1 VKTWAMNWRLVVKVQ
16 NCGDANPRGKRERRV
31 ITGQPKEEND
41 MKLTE
46 GAELA
51 MKIKDPRYA
60 APLYER
66 VPVALIRAPT
76 PYDWMADPTK
86 EVPQAAAAEAASF
99 DLTNSSFELAAW
111 ARW

>member
-1 VKTWAMNWRLVVKVQ
+1 MPIPE
-16 NCGDANPRGKRERRV
+16 GRGKGV
-31 ITGQPKEEND
+31 LITGQPKEEKD
-41 MKLTE
+41 IKLTE

-76 PYDWMADPTK
+76 PYDWTADPTN

-99 DLTNSSFELAAW
+99 DLTNSSFEFAAW